1 MNTPIYNGILQSD
14 LDFAGFSA
22 VNTGSIGGGEIT
34 QNPQDDNY
42 TFVLGDSGKHIFH
55 ASATP
60 HTYTIPANA
69 SVAFDVGSAI
79 TIVNNS
85 GAGDI
90 TLSITSDTLRR
101 GDGTA
106 GTGSRT
112 IPADSI
118 ATLLKTKTTE
128 WMLGGVFT

>member
-1 MNTPIYNGILQSD
+1 MNTPIYNGVLQSD

-22 VNTGSIGGGEIT
+22 VNAGALGGEIT
-34 QNPQDDNY
+34 QNPQDGDY
-42 TFVLGDSGKHIFH
+42 TFVLGDAGKHIFH
-55 ASATP
+55 DSATP

-69 SVAFDVGSAI
+69 SVEFEVGTAI

-85 GAGDI
+85 GAGAI

-112 IPADSI
+112 IAASSI
-118 ATLLKTKTTE
+118 ATILKTKDTE
-128 WMLGGVFT
+128 WVLGGVFT